1 MWSGFQVTI
10 ALSIC
15 AWIIAFLVGSFFG
28 ILRTVPNRFLSG
40 LGTLYVELF
49 RNVPLI
55 VQFFTWYLVIPELL
69 PEKIGMWFKAEL
81 DPNIQ
86 FFLSSM
92 LCLGLFTAARVCE
105 QVRAAIQSLPRGQ
118 KNAALAMGLTL
129 PQAYRYVLLPN
140 AYRVIVPPMTS
151 EMMNLV
157 KNSAIASTI
166 GLVDMAAQAG
176 KLLDYSAHAWESFTA
191 ITLAYVLIN
200 AFIMLAVMRL
210 SSFAPVAWFAKAYVN
225 VFRSIPLVMV
235 LLWFYL
241 IVPGFLQN
249 VLGLSPKN
257 DIRLISAMVAF
268 SMFEAAY
275 YSEIIRAGIQSISRG
290 QSSAALALG
299 MTHWQ
304 SMKLIIL
311 PQAFRAM
318 VPLLLTQG
326 IVLFQ
331 DTSLVYVLSLADFFR
346 TASTIGERDGTQV
359 EMILFAGFVYFV
371 ISLSASLLVS
381 YLKRRTA

>member
-1 MWSGFQVTI
+1 MSIDWNWGIFLQQAPFGNTTYLGWIWSGFQVTI

-176 KLLDYSAHAWESFTA
+176 KILAFSAPARGAVFPHTPAV
-191 ITLAYVLIN
+191 VLIK
-200 AFIMLAVMRL
+200 AFFML
-210 SSFAPVAWFAKAYVN
+210 
-225 VFRSIPLVMV
+225 
-235 LLWFYL
+235 
-241 IVPGFLQN
+241 
-249 VLGLSPKN
+249 
-257 DIRLISAMVAF
+257 
-268 SMFEAAY
+268 
-275 YSEIIRAGIQSISRG
+275 
-290 QSSAALALG
+290 
-299 MTHWQ
+299 
-304 SMKLIIL
+304 
-311 PQAFRAM
+311 
-318 VPLLLTQG
+318 
-326 IVLFQ
+326 
-331 DTSLVYVLSLADFFR
+331 
-346 TASTIGERDGTQV
+346 
-359 EMILFAGFVYFV
+359 V
-371 ISLSASLLVS
+371 IEGGGRKSLLPGE
-381 YLKRRTA
+381 KGGKIK

>member
-1 MWSGFQVTI
+1 MSIDWNWGIFLQEAPFGNTTYLGWLWSGFQVTV
-10 ALSIC
+10 ALSIT
-15 AWIIAFLVGSFFG
+15 AWIIAFLVGSIFG

-55 VQFFTWYLVIPELL
+55 VQFFTWYLVVPELL
-69 PEKIGMWFKAEL
+69 PEDLGMWFKAEL

-92 LCLGLFTAARVCE
+92 ICLGLFTAARVCE

-118 KNAALAMGLTL
+118 KNAALAM
-129 PQAYRYVLLPN
+129 
-140 AYRVIVPPMTS
+140 
-151 EMMNLV
+151 
-157 KNSAIASTI
+157 
-166 GLVDMAAQAG
+166 
-176 KLLDYSAHAWESFTA
+176 
-191 ITLAYVLIN
+191 
-200 AFIMLAVMRL
+200 
-210 SSFAPVAWFAKAYVN
+210 
-225 VFRSIPLVMV
+225 
-235 LLWFYL
+235 
-241 IVPGFLQN
+241 
-249 VLGLSPKN
+249 
-257 DIRLISAMVAF
+257 
-268 SMFEAAY
+268 
-275 YSEIIRAGIQSISRG
+275 
-290 QSSAALALG
+290 G

-359 EMILFAGFVYFV
+359 EMILFAGAVYFV

-381 YLKRRTA
+381 YLKKRTV

>member
-1 MWSGFQVTI
+1 MSIDWNWGIFLQPAPFGNTTYLGWIWNGFQVTV
-10 ALSIC
+10 ALSIT
-15 AWIIAFLVGSFFG
+15 AWIIAFLVGSLFG
-28 ILRTVPNRFLSG
+28 ILRTVPNKFLSG

-55 VQFFTWYLVIPELL
+55 VQFFTWYLVVPELL
-69 PEKIGMWFKAEL
+69 PENLGMWFKSEL

-92 LCLGLFTAARVCE
+92 ICLGLFTAARVCE

-176 KLLDYSAHAWESFTA
+176 KLLDYSAHAYESFTA

-200 AFIMLAVMRL
+200 AVIMGVM
-210 SSFAPVAWFAKAYVN
+210 Y
-225 VFRSIPLVMV
+225 
-235 LLWFYL
+235 
-241 IVPGFLQN
+241 IVER
-249 VLGLSPKN
+249 K
-257 DIRLISAMVAF
+257 IRLPGNM
-268 SMFEAAY
+268 
-275 YSEIIRAGIQSISRG
+275 GG
-290 QSSAALALG
+290 
-299 MTHWQ
+299 
-304 SMKLIIL
+304 K
-311 PQAFRAM
+311 
-318 VPLLLTQG
+318 
-326 IVLFQ
+326 
-331 DTSLVYVLSLADFFR
+331 
-346 TASTIGERDGTQV
+346 
-359 EMILFAGFVYFV
+359 
-371 ISLSASLLVS
+371 
-381 YLKRRTA
+381 